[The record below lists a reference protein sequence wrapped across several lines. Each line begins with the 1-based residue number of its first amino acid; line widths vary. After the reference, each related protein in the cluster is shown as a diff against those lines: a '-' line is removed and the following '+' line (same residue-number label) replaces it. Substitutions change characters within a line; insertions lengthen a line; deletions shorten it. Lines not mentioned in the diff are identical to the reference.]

1 MEKSLREKLGK
12 QLLFFDGAMGTEL
25 QNRGLL
31 AGELPEL
38 WNCTHEQ
45 EILDIHAGYLA
56 CGCDIILANTFGA
69 NCFKLKES
77 GHSVSEIVQKGVE
90 IAQKAAAMAGRG

>member
-45 EILDIHAGYLA
+45 EILDIHAG
-56 CGCDIILANTFGA
+56 
-69 NCFKLKES
+69 
-77 GHSVSEIVQKGVE
+77 
-90 IAQKAAAMAGRG
+90 